1 MTRLTMLMN
10 SYYSGAN
17 AWFALAEERGYFAEA
32 GLDMTFTAGNGAFRA
47 PRMLIEGGYDLTF
60 GDMCS
65 LIRFAAEGAGAA
77 PVGIYTVHH
86 RSPSAIAV
94 PGDSPI
100 HVPADL
106 EGRHIIGHL
115 SDVAMRSFPA
125 YASKAG
131 IDPANVSTAISDD
144 TMAEMLVTM
153 MDGGCDGVF
162 GYMSSQRAVLR
173 QVDPALAA
181 RLRFLP
187 FPDIAPDLYGSV
199 IIASRTAIADKAD
212 ALAAF
217 LRVVNRSL
225 IEAIEDASAAID
237 AVLARNPALD
247 RAIELDRWRG
257 TIEEECNHAETAAI
271 GFGAIDAD
279 RLARSAALMADT
291 VPLPRRVSAD
301 ELFDQ
306 RFLPPLAER
315 LRTSAACRSVYE
327 SV

>member
-17 AWFALAEERGYFAEA
+17 AWFALAEARGYFADE
-32 GLDMTFTAGNGAFRA
+32 GLDMAITAGNGAFRA
-47 PRMLIEGGYDLTF
+47 PRMLVEGGYDLTF

-65 LIRFAAEGAGAA
+65 LIRYAAEGEGIA
-77 PVGIYTVHH
+77 PVGIYMVHH

-94 PGDSPI
+94 PSDSPI

-106 EGRHIIGHL
+106 HGHHIIGHL
-115 SDVAMRSFPA
+115 SDVAMRTFPA

-131 IDPANVSTAISDD
+131 IDPAKVSTAISDD
-144 TMAEMLVTM
+144 TMAEMMLTM
-153 MDGGCDGVF
+153 MNRGCDGVF
-162 GYMSSQRAVLR
+162 GYVSSQRAVLR

-187 FPDIAPDLYGSV
+187 FPEVAPDLYGSV
-199 IIASRTAIADKAD
+199 IMASRQAIAAKGE
-212 ALAAF
+212 ALHAF

-225 IEAIEDASAAID
+225 IEAIEDPSAAID

-247 RAIELDRWRG
+247 RAIEVDRWRG
-257 TIEEECNHAETAAI
+257 TIAEECGHDETSVI
-271 GFGAIDAD
+271 GFGAVDAD
-279 RLARSAALMADT
+279 RLGRSAALMADT
-291 VPLPRRVSAD
+291 VPLPRRVPATD
-301 ELFDQ
+301 LFDA
-306 RFLPPLAER
+306 RFLPPLADR
-315 LRTSAACRSVYE
+315 LQLAASCRSVYE